1 MTGSR
6 NSALFREYAIDRDI
20 QRVLSVVVS
29 MLQSLPSEQCYNITA
44 IGHQGKSSFNLA
56 AVRDLE
62 GGSKQN
68 HLLVD
73 VLPPSS
79 IIPVEQWMPEH
90 LERSYAEPE
99 RNSTVDRVVVIRSSD
114 RKAALKE
121 IGKSLHNSII
131 WEIDDQTG
139 AIRIGSGNHFDR
151 QLGNALKDGYNWAFD
166 NFPNPY
172 FPDMNPLLKLHFLT
186 LNFNRRG
193 QHNKSAILEDSVRIA
208 SSYSIFGDLNAI
220 NTDFSTLLNT
230 LLKIGIATGT
240 TRISFPWSRTRT
252 ERAFIHRYY
261 KYIERASKTSL
272 YDYDSYF

>member
-6 NSALFREYAIDRDI
+6 SSALFREYAIDRDI

-29 MLQSLPSEQCYNITA
+29 MLQSLPNDQAYNITT
-44 IGHQGKSSFNLA
+44 IGRQGKTAFNA
-56 AVRDLE
+56 TAVRDLE

-68 HLLVD
+68 HLLID

-79 IIPVEQWMPEH
+79 ILPIEQWIPEH

-99 RNSTVDRVVVIRSSD
+99 RNSTVDRVLVIRSSD

-121 IGKSLHNSII
+121 IGKSLHNSIV
-131 WEIDDQTG
+131 WEIDEQNG
-139 AIRIGSGNHFDR
+139 VIRIASGNHFDR
-151 QLGNALKDGYNWAFD
+151 QLGNALKDGYNQAFD

-193 QHNKSAILEDSVRIA
+193 QHNKSAVLEDAVRIA
-208 SSYSIFGDLNAI
+208 SSFSIFGDLNAI
-220 NTDFSTLLNT
+220 NTDFTVLLNT
-230 LLKIGIATGT
+230 LLKIGIATGS

-252 ERAFIHRYY
+252 ERAFIRRYY
-261 KYIERASKTSL
+261 RYIEKASKTSL
-272 YDYDSYF
+272 YDYDSFF